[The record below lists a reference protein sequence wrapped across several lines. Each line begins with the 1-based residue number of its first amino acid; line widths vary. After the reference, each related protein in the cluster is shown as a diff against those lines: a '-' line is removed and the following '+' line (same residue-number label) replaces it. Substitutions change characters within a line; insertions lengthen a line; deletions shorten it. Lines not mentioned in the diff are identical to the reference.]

1 MQLGGLPVTVIDRQG
16 AARLMLAAARQHRHG
31 SRPYYFTSV
40 NGEVIAQARAKSEI
54 AALFRE
60 ADQIFA
66 DGQP

>member
-54 AALFRE
+54 A
-60 ADQIFA
+60 
-66 DGQP
+66 